1 MVRAIPM
8 ASLPFAQLVSMEF
21 SVANPTTDSSTKI
34 TTFTVRGGDETETV
48 LGGLM
53 ELLKAVRG
61 GAEPVGPPDSAAVP
75 IRGQGATL
83 GAVFA
88 ELARDLLAQLDVQ
101 GDGLTHVRLDGLLRG
116 DDGYVGWGYLEG
128 AATGGGA
135 AIGVDLA
142 GEPVT
147 DRSDE
152 GISLSFDLR
161 TPKST

>member
-1 MVRAIPM
+1 
-8 ASLPFAQLVSMEF
+8 MEF
-21 SVANPTTDSSTKI
+21 IVGNPTTDTTTKI
-34 TTFTVRGGDETETV
+34 MTYTVRGGDETETV

-61 GAEPVGPPDSAAVP
+61 GVEPVGPPDSAAVP

-101 GDGLTHVRLDGLLRG
+101 GNGLTHVRLDGLLRG

-135 AIGVDLA
+135 AIGIDLT

-147 DRSDE
+147 ERSDE
-152 GISLSFDLR
+152 GITLSFDLR
-161 TPKST
+161 TSTLT